1 MTVDPRFYAPQGA
14 LTLGKIAELTGA
26 VLNGDASV
34 EITSVSAAATGRRG
48 DLAFLDGDGKGD
60 VSVDADVSALI
71 LNEANLKHAPEG
83 VPCLVTPLPR
93 HFHGLVAYALFQ
105 PRHLIWSGDD
115 RISPEAKVHPGAI
128 VSPGAV
134 VGPGATIGEGTVI
147 GANAVVGPGVQVGR
161 NCRIGANVS
170 LICAL
175 VGDKVTL
182 LSGVRIGEA
191 GFGVTGGPA
200 GMEDAPHFGRV
211 ILQDNVTIGANSC
224 IDRGVFDD
232 TIIGER
238 TKIDNLCQIAHNVVF
253 GRSVVMAAFG
263 GISGSVTVGDGARI
277 GGRVGIAD
285 HVVIGDGVNLAA
297 SAGVFRNIEAGETWG
312 GTPAKPIRQWMREVA
327 WLQKQANPKKTS

>member
-60 VSVDADVSALI
+60 VSVGADVSALI

-134 VGPGATIGEGTVI
+134 VGPGATVGEGTVI

-170 LICAL
+170 LICRTMSPSAPIPAL
-175 VGDKVTL
+175 IAACLTTRSSASVPRSIISARLPTMLSSDAAL
-182 LSGVRIGEA
+182 SWRLSG
-191 GFGVTGGPA
+191 
-200 GMEDAPHFGRV
+200 
-211 ILQDNVTIGANSC
+211 
-224 IDRGVFDD
+224 
-232 TIIGER
+232 
-238 TKIDNLCQIAHNVVF
+238 
-253 GRSVVMAAFG
+253 AFP
-263 GISGSVTVGDGARI
+263 V
-277 GGRVGIAD
+277 
-285 HVVIGDGVNLAA
+285 L
-297 SAGVFRNIEAGETWG
+297 
-312 GTPAKPIRQWMREVA
+312 
-327 WLQKQANPKKTS
+327 